1 MDTFYTCSM
10 DPQVISDKPGKC
22 PICKMELTAV
32 EKSSVK
38 QTDDIQLSD
47 QQIQLGNIQT
57 DTISSDEIGRQVV
70 LTGTLNLN
78 GAKASSVS
86 ARIMGR
92 IERLYVK
99 NVGDY
104 VSRGIPLIELYSEEL
119 NNAKQEYLLA
129 LQRRK
134 LFTEQ
139 SIINFEDIIQ
149 AARNKLRLW
158 GLSDSQIRALE
169 TQKQVSPTTTFY
181 STQTGYV
188 TSVDVTEGS
197 YIMEGGTIIQ
207 LADLSSLWAEAQV
220 YPTQLTRIPR
230 VGLARVQIPDAGVE
244 VDGKIEFLDPEVSR
258 GSGVNIV
265 RVTIPNEN
273 NTLRPGMS
281 AYVTL
286 KTAEK
291 KSLNLPAD
299 AVIRESKGTTVWL
312 KTGDNTFRS
321 QMVSTGMES
330 NGIVEITRGLK
341 EGDEVVIQG
350 AYLLHSEFVFKRGT
364 APMTEHIH

>member
-139 SIINFEDIIQ
+139 SIMNFEDIIQ
-149 AARNKLRLW
+149 AAGKLRLFF
-158 GLSDSQIRALE
+158 SA
-169 TQKQVSPTTTFY
+169 VF
-181 STQTGYV
+181 
-188 TSVDVTEGS
+188 
-197 YIMEGGTIIQ
+197 
-207 LADLSSLWAEAQV
+207 
-220 YPTQLTRIPR
+220 
-230 VGLARVQIPDAGVE
+230 
-244 VDGKIEFLDPEVSR
+244 
-258 GSGVNIV
+258 
-265 RVTIPNEN
+265 RVT
-273 NTLRPGMS
+273 
-281 AYVTL
+281 
-286 KTAEK
+286 
-291 KSLNLPAD
+291 
-299 AVIRESKGTTVWL
+299 
-312 KTGDNTFRS
+312 
-321 QMVSTGMES
+321 
-330 NGIVEITRGLK
+330 
-341 EGDEVVIQG
+341 
-350 AYLLHSEFVFKRGT
+350 
-364 APMTEHIH
+364 